1 MKQLKLYAIKTIRM
15 DEADAVEVMALSR
28 LGYSLNDILKEG
40 IKVLSRPDK
49 ARTETP

>member
-15 DEADAVEVMALSR
+15 DEVDAVEVMALSK

-40 IKVLSRPDK
+40 IKVLKSSNK
-49 ARTETP
+49 KTT